1 MHFTLMSVTFVLLAT
16 EVKVSRR
23 DFASSIRRTL

>member
-1 MHFTLMSVTFVLLAT
+1 MSVSFVLLAT

-23 DFASSIRRTL
+23 GFASSIRRTL